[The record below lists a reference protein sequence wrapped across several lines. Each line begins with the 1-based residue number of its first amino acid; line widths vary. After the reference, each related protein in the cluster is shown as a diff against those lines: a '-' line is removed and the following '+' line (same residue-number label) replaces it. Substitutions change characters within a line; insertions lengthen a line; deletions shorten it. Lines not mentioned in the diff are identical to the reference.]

1 MHIFQSE
8 VKIVNYVYLQAYKKY
23 GQRLL
28 DQEIVILMHGRYM
41 TEWWE
46 TAYAGINSSCT
57 RDEVMRA
64 LNKTF
69 ALTPETYALMEN
81 TSAMAFSGMVKS
93 KLSFIIKL
101 HSIMPITDTSRI
113 LN

>member
-1 MHIFQSE
+1 MI
-8 VKIVNYVYLQAYKKY
+8 YVQAYLKY

-46 TAYAGINSSCT
+46 TAYREVNSSCT
-57 RDEVMRA
+57 RDQVMKA

-81 TSAMAFSGMVKS
+81 TSAMAYSGMVS
-93 KLSFIIKL
+93 IKQFQFLCL
-101 HSIMPITDTSRI
+101 HF
-113 LN
+113 